1 VIGNEQ
7 PVHWRLLTTHP
18 IKNEEDALKC
28 IHWYKQR
35 WHIEQLFRTLK
46 KQGIDLESSLLEEGS
61 RLEKLAVFAC
71 SAAVRTMQMTL
82 AREGKSD
89 RPATDAFTV
98 EEIKVLERIQ
108 AQKEGKT
115 DKQKNPHPKHSLAWA
130 AWIIA
135 RLGGWKGYASERKPG
150 PITMLTGLRAFESIY
165 YGYLIALAA

>member
-1 VIGNEQ
+1 M
-7 PVHWRLLTTHP
+7 HWRLLTTHP